1 MTGDEATHSEWPVV
15 HMVGTGEHW
24 DSCVALPGTF
34 LLQLALLLLWRVLY
48 KTGAQQPAPPCW
60 GSSQNTG
67 LAG

>member
-34 LLQLALLLLWRVLY
+34 LLQLALLSCGGSYIRLGHSSLPLPA
-48 KTGAQQPAPPCW
+48 GAVHRTQD
-60 GSSQNTG
+60 
-67 LAG
+67 